1 MKPYEGCAVC
11 AVNELQDIKSSKE
24 CALCVFTLAS
34 KEDLISRLS
43 DNINYTSYEH
53 SWIREALLDAY
64 NFTKERCAICKW
76 YHNATFS
83 RSDECDCSKECKYE
97 IASKRDL
104 IIRMIDDN
112 YSKADHNLIKKA
124 LLDVYDFDY
133 AKRYEGKTTKELL
146 DQAIAEAGEKNNT
159 SHKDTVDMKCDG
171 GNCYKC
177 LFWKPS
183 YLNICENQFFT
194 LASEKELIRRL
205 DANEYENR
213 RDDIIKTLKEQY
225 GYDYET
231 KSIIDLD
238 SGIRFKNQ
246 DDMISAVKYW
256 WRVANTDYLKQFETN
271 DNGDDKML
279 YDDYMDSK
287 MLNWTNDGDDTQM
300 KLDDMINMDNS
311 KRISKVEYY
320 LGIADA
326 VSKRGTCLRRNYGSV
341 IVKDDHIVSTGYN
354 GAPRGRVNCCD
365 LGKCYRQEH
374 NIPQGERYECCRSV
388 HSEMNAVI
396 NASSEEMKGA
406 TLYLVGHE
414 NDGSLTD
421 ANCCMMCK
429 RVIINSGISQ
439 VVLRQSN
446 GSFKTVDVS
455 EWIEHDDSLNM

>member
-1 MKPYEGCAVC
+1 MLDDHFTDEDRMK
-11 AVNELQDIKSSKE
+11 IKRVLLKE
-24 CALCVFTLAS
+24 
-34 KEDLISRLS
+34 
-43 DNINYTSYEH
+43 
-53 SWIREALLDAY
+53 
-64 NFTKERCAICKW
+64 
-76 YHNATFS
+76 
-83 RSDECDCSKECKYE
+83 
-97 IASKRDL
+97 
-104 IIRMIDDN
+104 
-112 YSKADHNLIKKA
+112 
-124 LLDVYDFDY
+124 YDFDY
-133 AKRYEGKTTKELL
+133 DDACK
-146 DQAIAEAGEKNNT
+146 QNNPT
-159 SHKDTVDMKCDG
+159 QKSTVDMKCDG

-238 SGIRFKNQ
+238 SGIRFKNR
-246 DDMISAVKYW
+246 DDMISALKYW
-256 WRVANTDYLKQFETN
+256 WRVANTDYLKRFETN
-271 DNGDDKML
+271 NKGDDVPMHI
-279 YDDYMDSK
+279 D
-287 MLNWTNDGDDTQM
+287 N
-300 KLDDMINMDNS
+300 MINMDNS

-429 RVIINSGISQ
+429 RVIINSGISH

>member
-1 MKPYEGCAVC
+1 
-11 AVNELQDIKSSKE
+11 LIK
-24 CALCVFTLAS
+24 
-34 KEDLISRLS
+34 
-43 DNINYTSYEH
+43 
-53 SWIREALLDAY
+53 EALL
-64 NFTKERCAICKW
+64 KE
-76 YHNATFS
+76 
-83 RSDECDCSKECKYE
+83 
-97 IASKRDL
+97 
-104 IIRMIDDN
+104 
-112 YSKADHNLIKKA
+112 
-124 LLDVYDFDY
+124 YDFDY
-133 AKRYEGKTTKELL
+133 AIRYEGKTPQQLL
-146 DQAIAEAGEKNNT
+146 QQTIDDACKQNNT
-159 SHKDTVDMKCDG
+159 SQKDTCDMKCDG
-171 GNCYKC
+171 SNCYKC
-177 LFWKPS
+177 LFGKPS

-238 SGIRFKNQ
+238 SGIRFKNH
-246 DDMISAVKYW
+246 DDIIS
-256 WRVANTDYLKQFETN
+256 FETN

-300 KLDDMINMDNS
+300 KLDDMINMYNS

-429 RVIINSGISQ
+429 RVIINSGISH